1 MTTFDEWNYGYIRKD
16 EACTDD
22 MKEAFNAA
30 KAIDKQRIAE
40 LEQELATSEY
50 LRDGAVEMLRKAR
63 EEITR
68 LKTNKS

>member
-1 MTTFDEWNYGYIRKD
+1 
-16 EACTDD
+16 